1 MASWLLRRSVTAG
14 RSSSSMSMAAVR
26 LNTPPPPGRA
36 YDVFINHR
44 GADTRHTL
52 ARQLYDRLLQL
63 SGGRVRPFLDN
74 VSLRPGDRLVARI
87 DEGISQCK
95 VAVAIFSEGYLDS
108 AFCLHE
114 LASLVEARKVIVPIF
129 YGVKPSGLVLPPAVV
144 ESSALAPRDVER
156 FRAALREASYTV
168 GLTYDPA
175 TGDLAE
181 LVSAAANAVMKRIEE
196 TETSVQ

>member
-1 MASWLLRRSVTAG
+1 
-14 RSSSSMSMAAVR
+14 MAAVR
-26 LNTPPPPGRA
+26 LNAPPPPGRA

-144 ESSALAPRDVER
+144 EPSALAPPPPRR
-156 FRAALREASYTV
+156 RALQGRAPRGQIIPCHV
-168 GLTYDPA
+168 KDP
-175 TGDLAE
+175 TIGQNTRNNE
-181 LVSAAANAVMKRIEE
+181 ITHIKS
-196 TETSVQ
+196 